1 MIFIK
6 SSSRYYA
13 KFNTDHY
20 EWNISGIVDIYNI
33 YNVMNKLRARMLV
46 SKNPYSHLQISIWNG
61 DKCYTINLLI
71 RDQVH
76 DIISEL
82 INIFLDYDN
91 VDIND
96 IMFTLLHIKLPEG
109 AGRSSRSIIN
119 ISNNTQ
125 RLTMYN

>member
-1 MIFIK
+1 M
-6 SSSRYYA
+6 
-13 KFNTDHY
+13 D
-20 EWNISGIVDIYNI
+20 G
-33 YNVMNKLRARMLV
+33 
-46 SKNPYSHLQISIWNG
+46 
-61 DKCYTINLLI
+61 KCYTTNLLI
-71 RDQVH
+71 RDQFH

-109 AGRSSRSIIN
+109 AGRSGRSIIN

-125 RLTMYN
+125 RLTIYN